1 MIRISLVI
9 GTIMY
14 HSIDRVISRTRI
26 YSCILL
32 FIFFILLL
40 LVQKTS
46 KPQHAPQPQDQS
58 LSTTPTNKDT
68 MLARMLEMGFGAE
81 ESLEALESTNNDL
94 ENACAMLAQQSVDYG
109 SKKLAPSLSLDTK
122 HSPPTPP
129 YSPAP
134 ARVEIPKRYM

>member
-1 MIRISLVI
+1 
-9 GTIMY
+9 
-14 HSIDRVISRTRI
+14 
-26 YSCILL
+26 
-32 FIFFILLL
+32 
-40 LVQKTS
+40 
-46 KPQHAPQPQDQS
+46 
-58 LSTTPTNKDT
+58 

-122 HSPPTPP
+122 HSPPTPS

-134 ARVEIPKRYM
+134 ARVEVPKR